1 MMTQTTPSDAIAAVS
16 HPDPYPFYASLVAE
30 KPFYFDE
37 TLESWVASSAEAV
50 TATLTSDLCG
60 VRSAGEPVPTRLIG
74 SEAGDIFRNFVRM
87 NDRVEHTRVKHAVA
101 AAIGTIKAP
110 LVMGKTFKYARSLL
124 QSSGLP
130 ANFAYQLS
138 SFVIS
143 DLLGVSA
150 GQLRWMSGL
159 IHDFVRCVAQDS
171 TGITIERGKVAAE
184 QLSSYFHSLLD
195 ELDVESS
202 SSLLAALRR
211 ELIQVD
217 CDDPNVAVANAIGF
231 LFQAYEATA
240 GLIGNCLVALS
251 AENELPDGASGDR
264 GPSPSFVAEVIR
276 FDSPVQNTR
285 RYAHRS
291 GSLLGANIR
300 SGEPILVLLAAANRD
315 PRANARADI
324 FDVNRKNRRTFT
336 FGLGAHVCPG
346 EILASTIAMEGA
358 ACVMRSGIDVASLA
372 KSVRYRR
379 SPNVR
384 IPEFG

>member
-1 MMTQTTPSDAIAAVS
+1 MITQTTPSDAIAAVS
-16 HPDPYPFYASLVAE
+16 HPDPYPYYASLVAE

-37 TLESWVASSAEAV
+37 TLETWVASSAEAV
-50 TATLTSDLCG
+50 TEVLTSDLCG
-60 VRSAGEPVPTRLIG
+60 VRPSDESVPARLIG

-87 NDRVEHTRVKHAVA
+87 SDRADHARVKQAVA
-101 AAIGTIKAP
+101 AALGSIKAP

-138 SFVIS
+138 SYVIA

-159 IHDFVRCVAQDS
+159 IHDFVRCVAHDS
-171 TGITIERGKVAAE
+171 TGITIERGKAAAE
-184 QLSSYFHSLLD
+184 QLSSYFRSLLD
-195 ELDVESS
+195 ELDVQTSS
-202 SSLLAALRR
+202 NLLAALRR
-211 ELIQVD
+211 ELIQVG
-217 CDDPNVAVANAIGF
+217 CDDADVAVSNAIGF

-240 GLIGNCLVALS
+240 GLIGNCVVALS
-251 AENELPDGASGDR
+251 AEMEGLDGASGDR
-264 GPSPSFVAEVIR
+264 GPTMSFVAEVIR
-276 FDSPVQNTR
+276 YDSPVQNTR
-285 RYAHRS
+285 RYAHRA
-291 GSLLGANIR
+291 GSLFGVNIHL
-300 SGEPILVLLAAANRD
+300 GEPILVLLAAANRD
-315 PRANARADI
+315 PKANARADV
-324 FDVNRKNRRTFT
+324 FDVGRKNRRTFT

-358 ACVMRSGIDVASLA
+358 ACVMRSGMDVGSLA

-384 IPEFG
+384 IPEFA